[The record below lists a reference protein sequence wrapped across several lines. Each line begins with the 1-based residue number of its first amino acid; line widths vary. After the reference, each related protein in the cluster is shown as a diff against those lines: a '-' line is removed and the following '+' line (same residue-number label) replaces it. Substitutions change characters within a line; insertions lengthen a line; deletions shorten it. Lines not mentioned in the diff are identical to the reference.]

1 MTAQD
6 TGSRTE
12 VDAGAY
18 ERHYAPDSYDDRPSA
33 SELARDAY
41 EDDRPDR
48 TADNAC
54 PECDDGIVVVSDRM
68 EHDTGHYPYGC
79 DRGCGFNG

>member
-12 VDAGAY
+12 ADAGAY
-18 ERHYAPDSYDDRPSA
+18 ERHYAPDSYDDRS
-33 SELARDAY
+33 DGT
-41 EDDRPDR
+41 D
-48 TADNAC
+48 DNAC

-79 DRGCGFNG
+79 DRGCGFHG